1 MISNLTHISCTS
13 EFANGNAYQ
22 FIQLA
27 QRNAL
32 TLQSL
37 DIECGDAIDV
47 LGLVQ
52 DADDNHVSYPCLL
65 ILKLKAWLHTQEA
78 RRPAFR
84 GAAPFPILQQLLLS
98 FDCQFD
104 DDTFFRGNSAT
115 LKVLDMWLDSASISM
130 LWKYKVF
137 VPGSHP
143 KLQVVRLWYAGTIE
157 PVFTSIADALQ
168 FINDIGS
175 GAAVRE
181 YKGISFHAYLV
192 GIPSS
197 LDSHTCIQVLSLPNF
212 GPDVWQVITLIKS
225 LPLLSD
231 LSTSLPS
238 RGDIPEGV
246 TFDTLPEHIVSNYAP
261 IGRRFRCWH
270 LNKGHDNYCN
280 DPLTC
285 VLLLALACPNFDY
298 ADSAIGRDGLFM
310 EMMEG
315 EIYSVRFKPYAPRL
329 RRLLF
334 RGDDD
339 DCDSDYNSTSDDYDS
354 WESESDNTDGDSLES
369 DRDSDDSRETDSDD
383 DRETDGD
390 NDYTPDT
397 TANIATFVQRVKQ
410 MAPTV
415 RKIEEIPYAR
425 ANNLLKRRDVHI
437 IDLVQ
442 QLFGIVEKH
451 TVVAYGRDLTV
462 GCLDLES
469 TRDLVRI
476 QYFMDQSADAAMQLI
491 HSNVRT
497 LQHLDLDVGE
507 ADVTGLVRD
516 PNGGGY
522 LEYPCLHTL
531 KIYSVYDRVLSEEA
545 IFKDI
550 VPFPRL
556 SRLSVWPYLFGDN
569 VLFRGNSA
577 TFEYLE
583 VELIQETVSMLR
595 KCRIFTPTSHPN
607 LKCVKIRLPLFDIPR
622 AFVTAAEYTQFVL
635 SIAPGASVRKISG
648 LTKYPEDRTPALSML
663 KDHGCI
669 QILSLPDT
677 SLSLWDVI
685 SLVKSL
691 PFLSDL
697 HTQPM
702 SGSELPQDI
711 SMDTLPGYIRATYG
725 SIGRRFRCWHIE
737 TEWRTELNYVE
748 AATFIL
754 LLALVFPNFDY
765 AAIDKTHCIPFMSA
779 MKKKIA
785 DPEFSQDAPRLSRL
799 LFNGWND
806 C

>member
-1 MISNLTHISCTS
+1 MVVQSAFQLLPPHDVKLIVDHVADSSRLRFNRGTLDYDKHRELQMPLLWVCHNFRALVHQRFCREYELTLKNNWDRAEAYLCSWPRRDRKLGYPTHKLAKELIFRLYFEAAYS
-13 EFANGNAYQ
+13 GNA
-22 FIQLA
+22 
-27 QRNAL
+27 
-32 TLQSL
+32 
-37 DIECGDAIDV
+37 
-47 LGLVQ
+47 
-52 DADDNHVSYPCLL
+52 
-65 ILKLKAWLHTQEA
+65 TQ
-78 RRPAFR
+78 
-84 GAAPFPILQQLLLS
+84 
-98 FDCQFD
+98 
-104 DDTFFRGNSAT
+104 
-115 LKVLDMWLDSASISM
+115 
-130 LWKYKVF
+130 
-137 VPGSHP
+137 
-143 KLQVVRLWYAGTIE
+143 
-157 PVFTSIADALQ
+157 
-168 FINDIGS
+168 
-175 GAAVRE
+175 
-181 YKGISFHAYLV
+181 
-192 GIPSS
+192 
-197 LDSHTCIQVLSLPNF
+197 
-212 GPDVWQVITLIKS
+212 
-225 LPLLSD
+225 LLSD
-231 LSTSLPS
+231 EPYNDWSFPLVREL
-238 RGDIPEGV
+238 
-246 TFDTLPEHIVSNYAP
+246 TFCLVS
-261 IGRRFRCWH
+261 
-270 LNKGHDNYCN
+270 
-280 DPLTC
+280 
-285 VLLLALACPNFDY
+285 
-298 ADSAIGRDGLFM
+298 
-310 EMMEG
+310 
-315 EIYSVRFKPYAPRL
+315 
-329 RRLLF
+329 
-334 RGDDD
+334 DDD

-451 TVVAYGRDLTV
+451 TVVAYGRDFTV

-583 VELIQETVSMLR
+583 VELSQETVSMLR